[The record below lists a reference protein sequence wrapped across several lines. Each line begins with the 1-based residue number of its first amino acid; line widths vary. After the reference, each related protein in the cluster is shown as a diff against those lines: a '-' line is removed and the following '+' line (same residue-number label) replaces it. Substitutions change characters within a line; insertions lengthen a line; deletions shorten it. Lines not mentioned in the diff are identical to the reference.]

1 MLDTNNEWL
10 SPAQLQGVQ
19 SRLNQL
25 RSLPPTH
32 GNRKSLQ
39 TELEDDCRSVEYMV
53 SCGGE
58 GLQTSG
64 HQPGSQC
71 HTHNWMHAPRLFL
84 PAAE

>member
-1 MLDTNNEWL
+1 MLDTNNAWL

-32 GNRKSLQ
+32 GNRKALQ

-58 GLQTSG
+58 GVDFRAPARLAM
-64 HQPGSQC
+64 P
-71 HTHNWMHAPRLFL
+71 HTQSDARPTIV
-84 PAAE
+84 PTYS